1 MSNSPISDTVT
12 PEAAMSPGDT
22 AITDKLS
29 RSAHDAI
36 DRASEKA
43 AQAEQ
48 TLRES
53 AVRTE
58 AQAQA
63 LAESADRKGREFV
76 GGIQEYARKHPLES
90 LGIAFASGLVLS
102 RLLRR

>member
-1 MSNSPISDTVT
+1 MSNSTISQPGPADDLMG
-12 PEAAMSPGDT
+12 AGDT

-36 DRASEKA
+36 DRATEKA

-53 AVRTE
+53 AERTE

-63 LAESADRKGREFV
+63 LADSAQSKGRELI
-76 GGIQEYARKHPLES
+76 GDIQDYARKHPLES